1 MAASGICLAGA
12 IHAMSGEKN
21 MFRKPRAPIGRT
33 LLRFESLES
42 RDPGASAVLSGGTLL
57 VNGTDLNDHFLVRY
71 EGSSLVVR
79 DSSGVLGKFNPGK
92 ITSIAIMAGAGND
105 SVKIAQGVKIRATID
120 GGTGKNLL
128 QAGGGVTRII
138 GSDAAS
144 KLVGGSG
151 GTSFVGGSGNEKFTG
166 GSGSN
171 AIVPGTGAD
180 KVARITLNDSVAA
193 TPATRVVRNN
203 PPPVPAGKPD
213 AVLTAGEVG
222 TLLRRAAA
230 ASKSEDAIIAVV
242 DRNGRILGVRTE
254 GKVSTAITSST
265 VNLVFAIDGAVAK
278 ARTAAFFANNQAP
291 LTSRTI
297 RNLSQST
304 ITEREVNSN
313 PNIAD
318 VNSVFRGPGFVA
330 PVGTGGHFPPS
341 VPNTPPVDLFGIEH
355 TNRDG
360 TLHPGADGVR
370 QSTDLKLKERFN
382 IDSKFVPAGQ
392 SLTIPDSYGY
402 VTDLL
407 KTAQSR
413 GIATLPGGIPIF
425 RDGTLAGGIGV
436 FFPGKTG
443 YATEENSS
451 LGTTFDPLKPD
462 RSLEAEFIAFAA
474 LGGSVQAGKTIG
486 TINGVLKPAGFDLP
500 FGRIDLVGITLD
512 VFGPGG
518 NEGVK
523 KLTEYGKLLGVG
535 NPDSGVNRQVTA
547 VATQRLLPGKAV
559 PSGWLVQPHDGAGI
573 SAAQVKS
580 IIEQGFFQANKTR
593 AAIRLPLSSQTRMVF
608 AVADRNG
615 QVVGLYRM
623 PDATV
628 FSIDVAVA
636 KARNVN
642 YYADPTKLQTVDR
655 VPTIPVGTAFTNRT
669 IRYLALPRFPST
681 VDLQVP
687 GPFSIIRD
695 GGTDPSTARMVGPR
709 LPAKAFQSVYGHD
722 AFFPGSNFRDA
733 TNIANQNGIVFF
745 PGSAP
750 LYQLG
755 KGLIGG
761 FGVSGDGVDQDDVVT
776 AAGAMG
782 YAVVGAYRADQV
794 SLAGVRLPYQ
804 NFNRNTEAF

>member
-1 MAASGICLAGA
+1 
-12 IHAMSGEKN
+12 MS
-21 MFRKPRAPIGRT
+21 RKSRAPIGRAS
-33 LLRFESLES
+33 LRIEALES
-42 RDPGASAVLSGGTLL
+42 RDPGASAILTGGTLL
-57 VNGTDLNDHFLVRY
+57 VNGTDLNDHFLIRY

-79 DSSGVLGKFNPGK
+79 DNTGVLGKFNPGR
-92 ITSIAIMAGAGND
+92 ITSMAIMAGAGND

-128 QAGGGVTRII
+128 QAGGGLTRII
-138 GSDAAS
+138 GSESPS
-144 KLVGGSG
+144 KLVGGGG

-171 AIVPGTGAD
+171 SIVPGAGAD
-180 KVARITLNDSVAA
+180 KVVRITLNDAVAA
-193 TPATRVVRNN
+193 TPSTREARNN

-254 GKVSTAITSST
+254 GKVSNAITSNT
-265 VNLVFAIDGAVAK
+265 ANLVFAIDGAVAK

-318 VNSVFRGPGFVA
+318 VTSVFRGPGFVA

-360 TLHPGADGVR
+360 TVHPGVDGVR
-370 QSTDLKLKERFN
+370 GTGDDIVLPARFN
-382 IDSKFVPAGQ
+382 INPAFVPTGQ
-392 SLTIPDSYGY
+392 SLTTPDSYGF
-402 VTDLL
+402 VTGLL
-407 KTAQSR
+407 ASAQSR

-425 RDGTLAGGIGV
+425 RDGTVAGGIGV
-436 FFPGKTG
+436 FFPGRTG

-474 LGGSVQAGKTIG
+474 LGGSVQAGKSIG

-523 KLTEYGKLLGVG
+523 KLTNYGKLLGVG

-547 VATQRLLPGKAV
+547 IPTQRLLAGLAV
-559 PSGWLVQPHDGAGI
+559 PTGWLVRPHDGAGI
-573 SAAQVKS
+573 TAAQVQG
-580 IIEQGFFQANKTR
+580 IIEHGFFQANKTR

-642 YYADPTKLQTVDR
+642 YYADPAKLQPVDR

-681 VDLQVP
+681 VDGQMP

-695 GGTDPSTARMVGPR
+695 GGTNPVTARMVGSR
-709 LPAKAFQSVYGHD
+709 LPASAFQSVYGHD
-722 AFFPGSNFRDA
+722 AFFPGSNFHDP

-750 LYQLG
+750 LYQFG

-761 FGVSGDGVDQDDVVT
+761 LGVSGDGVDQDDVVT

-794 SLAGVRLPYQ
+794 FLAGVRLPYQ